1 MNGSGREFG
10 NKRNMKGVHGM
21 KRVILLLFTAA
32 ALGTLVV
39 PAGAEQ
45 YWLTYE
51 GNDLPENEGWT
62 RYWGNNDGE
71 YQGGGAVRTIED
83 GVLAMDSRHDPW
95 LWDFNFIERP
105 DQMDPGSGETFVMEW
120 RLKAEEVVGDRGDP
134 LINVAS
140 DEYRTVG
147 YVFREDQIW
156 CYFEDDLTI
165 PITPGVY
172 HDYRFVSSDML
183 TYDLYIDGE
192 LVHEGT
198 WWQGVR
204 DSRVGWGTNVRPATS
219 LAHWDYVRFGVI
231 PEPKTVFLILVAM
244 AFCHRRLTEN

>member
-1 MNGSGREFG
+1 MRAILPT
-10 NKRNMKGVHGM
+10 
-21 KRVILLLFTAA
+21 ILLSAV
-32 ALGTLVV
+32 LGTALL
-39 PAGAEQ
+39 PAAQAEP
-45 YWLTYE
+45 YWISYE

-83 GVLAMDSRHDPW
+83 GVLTMDSRHDEW

-105 DQMDPGSGETFVMEW
+105 GQMDPGPGETFVMEW
-120 RLKAEEVVGDRGDP
+120 RLKVEEAVGYRGDP

-140 DEYRTVG
+140 DECRTVG

-156 CYFEDDLTI
+156 CYFEDYTII
-165 PITPGVY
+165 PIAPGVY
-172 HDYRFVSSDML
+172 HNYRFVSSDML
-183 TYDLYIDGE
+183 SYDLYIDDV

-204 DSRVGWGTNVRPATS
+204 DSRIGWGSDVRPATS
-219 LAHWDYVRFGVI
+219 LAQWDYVRFGVV
-231 PEPKTVFLILVAM
+231 PEPNTVFLILVVLA
-244 AFCHRRLTEN
+244 CGYHRYVLAK